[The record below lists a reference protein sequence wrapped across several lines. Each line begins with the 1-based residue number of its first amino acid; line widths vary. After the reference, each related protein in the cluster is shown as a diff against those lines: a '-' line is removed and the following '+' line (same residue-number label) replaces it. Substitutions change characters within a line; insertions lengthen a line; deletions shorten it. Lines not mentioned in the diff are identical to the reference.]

1 MAIGRALASVF
12 LDDEDQGDDNS
23 YVDGTPKN
31 SGYRI
36 DSINEVFSN
45 ANFLITLLER

>member
-23 YVDGTPKN
+23 YVDGTREEQ
-31 SGYRI
+31 RI
-36 DSINEVFSN
+36 
-45 ANFLITLLER
+45 